1 MLDKQTKRKLDMLI
15 EARKR
20 NLCRS
25 IYIIYRVMHDWSSK
39 KWIEDGWDDIQPE
52 HLKLVSIIGADNWN
66 NNELAKKARVSKQA
80 MSKMVNLLESRGFIV
95 VTADPADSR
104 AKIISISKKGV
115 EFMEYF
121 YSTTK
126 QFTRQF
132 TDIITSKKTE
142 ILMDIMSELA
152 EGLIERE
159 NIELGITR
167 K

>member
-1 MLDKQTKRKLDMLI
+1 
-15 EARKR
+15 
-20 NLCRS
+20 
-25 IYIIYRVMHDWSSK
+25 
-39 KWIEDGWDDIQPE
+39 
-52 HLKLVSIIGADNWN
+52 
-66 NNELAKKARVSKQA
+66 
-80 MSKMVNLLESRGFIV
+80 
-95 VTADPADSR
+95 
-104 AKIISISKKGV
+104 
-115 EFMEYF
+115 MEYF